1 MKQILAAMF
10 GIIIIICTVPT
21 TATAATGATVF
32 IGDSMFANP
41 TYSQINPHNAPGGPF
56 ATVSSKRH
64 TYAQSGTPSPRGCGH
79 GNHSIS
85 RHLAGKYGYYTI
97 DYSCSGGHA
106 RGTGD
111 RDIAA
116 QVTAAIEDQA
126 LDSGTR
132 NVVVMAGLNDLLA
145 NRGAEDAVASS
156 LTEQVT
162 RIKAAAPNA
171 HVVLSAYPAISG
183 PAGQVCPIRV
193 SNPLD
198 QPGVNLA
205 WPDRFK
211 PVEDHAN
218 HALWRAAVN
227 TNSTFYDL
235 HARSLGHNMCVS
247 NSQRWVA
254 SVQEFALPHNLA
266 SHLTHHGVNGV
277 TDLYNA
283 EVLH

>member
-1 MKQILAAMF
+1 MKRILIAVACIVAPLCAA
-10 GIIIIICTVPT
+10 PA
-21 TATAATGATVF
+21 TATAAAGATVF

-41 TYSQINPHNAPGGPF
+41 AYSQINPNNAPEGPI
-56 ATVSSKRH
+56 ATIGSRRH
-64 TYAQSGTPSPRGCGH
+64 TYAQPGPPSPRGCGH

-85 RHLAGKYGYYTI
+85 RHLAGKYGHYTI

-106 RGTGD
+106 SGSGD

-126 LDSGTR
+126 LDSETR
-132 NVVVMAGLNDLLA
+132 NVVVMAGLNDLLD
-145 NRGAEDAVASS
+145 NNGAEDRIVND
-156 LTEQVT
+156 LTEQVN
-162 RIKAAAPNA
+162 RIKEAAPNA

-211 PVEDHAN
+211 PLEDRAD

-227 TNSTFYDL
+227 TNTTFYDL
-235 HARSLGHNMCVS
+235 RARSLGHNMCVS

-266 SHLTHHGVNGV
+266 SHLTHSGVNGV

>member
-1 MKQILAAMF
+1 MKRILTAVA
-10 GIIIIICTVPT
+10 GIVASLCVAPV

-41 TYSQINPHNAPGGPF
+41 AYSQINPNNAPGGPF
-56 ATVSSKRH
+56 AILDAQRH
-64 TYAQSGTPSPRGCGH
+64 TYSQLGPPSPRGCGH

-106 RGTGD
+106 SGNGD
-111 RDIAA
+111 RDITA
-116 QVTAAIEDQA
+116 QVTAAIEDRA

-145 NRGAEDAVASS
+145 NSGAEDVVASA
-156 LTEQVT
+156 LTEQVN

-171 HVVLSAYPAISG
+171 HIVLSAYPALSG

-211 PVEDHAN
+211 PLEDRAD

-227 TNSTFYDL
+227 TNTSFYDL
-235 HARSLGHNMCVS
+235 RARSLGHTMCVS

-266 SHLTHHGVNGV
+266 SHLTHLGVNGV

-283 EVLH
+283 EVLQ